1 MAEQQ
6 SLEKDDQQ
14 MQLVPQQ
21 QTLEPPSIQD
31 MIACVDAME
40 AALIPCMTKV
50 DPGAL
55 AVPDYKAPF
64 MAEQEEP
71 TSTELKDMVNNCLP
85 PPLESTI
92 EKHAKEFMEAAKK
105 LQKYFI
111 SLQVDHHQPTKAKIL
126 RKEIDA
132 MEEELKKKNEL
143 IEKNERLI
151 EGWKKEL
158 KNRLD
163 ERNAELER
171 V

>member
-1 MAEQQ
+1 MAENQ

-21 QTLEPPSIQD
+21 QTLEPPSIQV
-31 MIACVDAME
+31 MITCVDAME

-55 AVPDYKAPF
+55 ALPDYKAPS
-64 MAEQEEP
+64 MAEQEAHTE
-71 TSTELKDMVNNCLP
+71 TELKDMVNNCPL

-92 EKHAKEFMEAAKK
+92 EEHAKEFMEAAKK

-111 SLQVDHHQPTKAKIL
+111 SLDHHQPTKAEIL

-151 EGWKKEL
+151 EGWKMEL

-163 ERNAELER
+163 EQNAALER

>member
-1 MAEQQ
+1 MH
-6 SLEKDDQQ
+6 DQ
-14 MQLVPQQ
+14 
-21 QTLEPPSIQD
+21 
-31 MIACVDAME
+31 
-40 AALIPCMTKV
+40 
-50 DPGAL
+50 GAL

-111 SLQVDHHQPTKAKIL
+111 SLQVDYHQPTKAKIL

-151 EGWKKEL
+151 EGWK
-158 KNRLD
+158 RS
-163 ERNAELER
+163 
-171 V
+171 